1 MKIDNLRNNPALTK
15 LELLVNGVQ
24 FPKGVELKENEAP
37 ERYIYDSSVATRL
50 KLPSEIILPQNVIS
64 NVFLSENSPLSI
76 MDRKLFYNGEE
87 VCDIGF
93 TPEAKFSK
101 INLSDGTSASK
112 VAVMYGLDIFAI
124 FLNKYCIYFRE
135 GEECKFCSIE
145 YTRKQKG
152 KDNPINLKLAQVVET
167 LRSALSLDRERF
179 NYVMVTSGAYSN
191 PDRGILE
198 QMKYI
203 DAMRKID
210 DGKLEYHLVTIP
222 PVSQELLHKLA
233 KEGPN
238 TVAFD
243 IEVFSPELF
252 KKFCSGKE
260 KQIGYDNWLK
270 IFENSSK
277 LFQKNAVKAG
287 FVCGLEPIETLVQGM
302 EFFGK
307 LGIPSSLNIFHPDEG
322 TALANHPR
330 PSREYLLEAF
340 KEQARI
346 NKKYDL
352 IPIFPK
358 FGRRSSL
365 DTEVYRGFLD
375 DNTS

>member
-1 MKIDNLRNNPALTK
+1 MINDLKKNSALTK

-37 ERYIYDSSVATRL
+37 EKYIYDSSVTTQL
-50 KLPSEIILPQNVIS
+50 KLPSEIILPENVIS
-64 NVFLSENSPLSI
+64 NVFLSKKSPFAI
-76 MDRKLFYNGEE
+76 MDRKLFYEGEE

-93 TPEAKFSK
+93 TPEAEFSK
-101 INLSDGTSASK
+101 RNLSDGTPASRI
-112 VAVMYGLDIFAI
+112 AVMYGLDIFAI

-135 GEECKFCSIE
+135 GQECEFCSIE

-152 KDNPINLKLAQVVET
+152 KDNPINLKLNHVVET
-167 LRSALSLDRERF
+167 LRLAMNLDRNMF
-179 NYVMVTSGAYSN
+179 NYVMVTSGAYAN
-191 PDRGILE
+191 PDRGIVE

-203 DAMRKID
+203 DVMRTVD

-222 PVSQELLHKLA
+222 PVSQELLQKLA
-233 KEGPN
+233 KKGPN

-252 KKFCSGKE
+252 RKFCPGKD

-277 LFQKNAVKAG
+277 LFPKNAVKAG

-307 LGIPSSLNIFHPDEG
+307 IGIPSSLNIFHPDEG
-322 TALANHPR
+322 TALSNHPR

-346 NKKYDL
+346 NKQYEL

-365 DTEVYRGFLD
+365 DTEVHRGFLD
-375 DNTS
+375 D